1 MRLASKVGESLRLI
15 VISPSELASEPTS
28 LVRGR
33 MIDVLFLTY
42 ILFRQTS
49 TPEITLGRFVLL
61 ISVPFG
67 VPPINYRFYRA
78 RAPFSV
84 SL

>member
-33 MIDVLFLTY
+33 LEDVLLLTNN
-42 ILFRQTS
+42 FFD
-49 TPEITLGRFVLL
+49 TLRPPNRSMVL
-61 ISVPFG
+61 
-67 VPPINYRFYRA
+67 
-78 RAPFSV
+78 
-84 SL
+84 